1 MKLILFDFDGTL
13 ANTLANAFHAFRRV
27 FEAFDQVSYRDD
39 EIEAM
44 FGPSEVGIIEKN
56 LKSHATQAAI
66 DMYYDIYEKEHDHFV
81 KADDHIIQLLEALKR
96 KGYRL
101 GIITSKGRRSL
112 HISLEKLNMLNYFD
126 DMIAYEDVSKPKPD
140 PEGIV
145 KLMKKYSAS
154 PNETLFFGDSDAD
167 IEAGLAAGV
176 CTIGVSW
183 FLSQASGQ
191 FKHKPDQSF
200 SRIDQCLFWLGEEEM
215 I

>member
-1 MKLILFDFDGTL
+1 
-13 ANTLANAFHAFRRV
+13 
-27 FEAFDQVSYRDD
+27 
-39 EIEAM
+39 
-44 FGPSEVGIIEKN
+44 
-56 LKSHATQAAI
+56 
-66 DMYYDIYEKEHDHFV
+66 FV

-126 DMIAYEDVSKPKPD
+126 DMIAYEDVSAPKPN

-145 KLMKKYSAS
+145 KLMEKYSAS
-154 PNETLFFGDSDAD
+154 PNETLFYGDSDAD

-183 FLSQASGQ
+183 FFSQRS
-191 FKHKPDQSF
+191 
-200 SRIDQCLFWLGEEEM
+200 EERRVGKGCSPC
-215 I
+215 